1 MRNYLLGGAQLG
13 KGYGHFVSNPMLTG
27 DSLSK
32 LITYAY
38 SEGVK
43 EIDGAQNYS
52 QMFEQIAKIDL
63 VSKFSI
69 GTKIEYK
76 SSEEGQVIS
85 ELRGT
90 LSTLNKISFSFLLIH
105 NWHRLEARHKKKAF
119 NFLIRLKN
127 EGICSKIGISVY
139 EVNEIEDYLKDVD
152 IIQAPLNFFNTSFLK
167 DDRVLKL
174 RELGL
179 EFHARGIFHQGTL
192 LNTSRAS
199 EIFPSEFA
207 KFEEFCVKNSFS
219 KIQAALSVYD
229 TQEIFSRLVIG
240 VNSDEEL
247 SSILNTPI
255 VFRATSIHLL
265 ELPNDQILV
274 DPRRWVDFK

>member
-13 KGYGHFVSNPMLTG
+13 QGYGHFVSNPMPTG
-27 DSLSK
+27 ESLSK
-32 LITYAY
+32 LMTYAF
-38 SEGVK
+38 SKGIN

-76 SSEEGQVIS
+76 SSEEGQIIS
-85 ELRGT
+85 DLRGT
-90 LSTLNKISFSFLLIH
+90 FSNLRRTSFSFLLIH
-105 NWHRLEARHKKKAF
+105 NWHRLEARDKRNAF

-139 EVNEIEDYLKDVD
+139 EVNEIEDCFKNVD
-152 IIQAPLNFFNTSFLK
+152 IIQAPLNFFNISFLK
-167 DDRVLKL
+167 DHRVLKL

-192 LNTSRAS
+192 LNSSRAS
-199 EIFPSEFA
+199 EIFPSDFA
-207 KFEEFCVKNSFS
+207 KFEEFCVKNNFS
-219 KIQAALSVYD
+219 KIQAALAVYD

-247 SSILNTPI
+247 SSILDTPI
-255 VFRATSIHLL
+255 VDRATNIHLL
-265 ELPNDQILV
+265 DLPHDQILV
-274 DPRRWVDFK
+274 DPRRWVDIK